1 MKILILLLCLLLAGC
16 APAQRAEPTA
26 PPTQPL
32 IETREEKCITGISY
46 GSIYCEDPSLPAG
59 KTQVLFPGQIGQSL
73 QTCLVTYEN
82 RKPTETEVLGE
93 EVLQAPVSQI
103 VAIGTGENTEK
114 ERTFPMFG
122 ENCIITETGEVLEFS
137 HQGQF
142 RATAYTSGIADVGYI
157 TATGTKARVG
167 AIAVDPKVIPYGTK
181 MFIVTEDGQYVYGEA
196 TAEDCGGAIKGNR
209 IDLFFDTVEEC
220 YTFGVRMCQV
230 YFLI

>member
-1 MKILILLLCLLLAGC
+1 MKLLILFLCLLLAGC
-16 APAQRAEPTA
+16 TPTQRAEPTV
-26 PPTQPL
+26 PPTTPQ
-32 IETREEKCITGISY
+32 IEIREEECFAGIGYS
-46 GSIYCEDPSLPAG
+46 SIYCEDPSLPKG
-59 KTQVLFPGQIGQSL
+59 KLEVLFFGQLGKAR

-82 RKPTETEVLGE
+82 GVQTEK
-93 EVLQAPVSQI
+93 EVLQETVLEAPVNQI
-103 VAIGTGENTEK
+103 VAVGTGENIGK
-114 ERTFPMFG
+114 ERAFPLLG
-122 ENCIITETGEVLEFS
+122 ENCIITETGQVLEYS

-142 RATAYTSGIADVGYI
+142 KATAYTSGIADVGYI

-196 TAEDCGGAIKGNR
+196 TAEDCGGLIKGNR

-220 YTFGVRMCQV
+220 YAFGARMCQV

>member
-1 MKILILLLCLLLAGC
+1 MKLLILFLCLLLAGC
-16 APAQRAEPTA
+16 TPTQRAESTA
-26 PPTQPL
+26 PPTTPQ
-32 IETREEKCITGISY
+32 IEIREEECFAGIGYS
-46 GSIYCEDPSLPAG
+46 SIYCEDPSLPKG
-59 KTQVLFPGQIGQSL
+59 KLEVLFFGQLGKAR

-82 RKPTETEVLGE
+82 GVQTEK
-93 EVLQAPVSQI
+93 EVLQETVLEAPVNQI
-103 VAIGTGENTEK
+103 VAVGTGENIGK
-114 ERTFPMFG
+114 ERAFPLFG
-122 ENCIITETGEVLEFS
+122 ENCIITEAGQVLGFS

-142 RATAYTSGIADVGYI
+142 KATAYTSGIADVGYI

-196 TAEDCGGAIKGNR
+196 TAEDCGGAIKGIR

-220 YTFGVRMCQV
+220 YAFGARMCQV